1 MTVNFYLGAPN
12 RKGESRI
19 YIYLRGINNEPDFR
33 KVIKIP
39 TAKYLESKYWNNK
52 EQNVRKNFNLHLEY
66 NNKLLEDKSKI
77 LKYYSH
83 IYELEPKIKTPKLT
97 DYLIE
102 FYNDESKFI
111 KYITPKSNNL
121 VKYVEDLSELFEKF
135 MEFKTKYVKKVT
147 IQRYNGLKNHLKE
160 FESQKK
166 FKLKINNINNQFK
179 DKFYNYL
186 LVDKNN
192 RNNSIQKQFV
202 LLQTIFLWGYEEG
215 LIEKYDRKLFKIKGY
230 EPDIIVLTQDEINK
244 IENVD
249 LSKNNALDKVR
260 DIFLFSVYTGQR
272 FSDIKNLKFNDI
284 VNNLWYLRTQK
295 TSESNYIPLSSKAI
309 AIVNKYNKIDDSF
322 KVISSQKINEHLK
335 TLGKLAEVNG
345 IVKKTAFQG
354 VNKIVME
361 KPKYEFLTFHIAR
374 KSFVTTCLEG
384 GLSETETKRLSGH
397 IDGRAFKRYVN
408 LSLKDTA
415 SKLDAIF
422 GGNNA

>member
-1 MTVNFYLGAPN
+1 MTINFYLGTPN

-19 YIYLRGINNEPDFR
+19 YIYLRGIDNEPNYR

-39 TAKYLESKYWNNK
+39 TSLYIEAKYWNNK

-66 NNKLLEDKSKI
+66 NTKLLDDKSKI
-77 LKYYSH
+77 NKYYSN
-83 IYELEPKIKTPKLT
+83 IFEIEPEIKVPKLT
-97 DYLIE
+97 EYLIE
-102 FYNDESKFI
+102 FYNDESKYI
-111 KYITPKSNNL
+111 KFITPKATNKINYLEDLLEIVDKFILHKSKYIKYTTIQKYKTLQNNL
-121 VKYVEDLSELFEKF
+121 IDFKIKSKYE
-135 MEFKTKYVKKVT
+135 
-147 IQRYNGLKNHLKE
+147 
-160 FESQKK
+160 
-166 FKLKINNINNQFK
+166 LKINNINSNFK
-179 DKFYNYL
+179 DKFYSYL
-186 LVDKNN
+186 LREKNN
-192 RNNSIQKQFV
+192 SNNTIQKQFV
-202 LLQTIFLWGYEEG
+202 LLKTIFLWSIEEG

-230 EPDIIVLTQDEINK
+230 EPDIIVLTQEEINK

-249 LSKNNALDKVR
+249 LSQNIALDKVR

-272 FSDIKNLKFNDI
+272 FSDIKNLQFNDI
-284 VNNLWYLRTQK
+284 INNLWYLRTQK

-309 AIVNKYNKIDDSF
+309 SIVNKYKDNDESF

-354 VNKIVME
+354 VNKIVIE

-422 GGNNA
+422 GGLK

>member
-1 MTVNFYLGAPN
+1 MTVNFYLGTPN

-19 YIYLRGINNEPDFR
+19 YIYLRGIDNEPDFR

-66 NNKLLEDKSKI
+66 NNKLLEDKTKI
-77 LKYYSH
+77 IKYYNK
-83 IYELEPKIKTPKLT
+83 IFEIEPEIKIQKLSE
-97 DYLIE
+97 YLLD
-102 FYNDESKFI
+102 FYNDESQYVKFI
-111 KYITPKSNNL
+111 TPQKTIINYIEN
-121 VKYVEDLSELFEKF
+121 LSELYDKFIAYKSNYVRKATIQKYNVVKNNLIEFEH
-135 MEFKTKYVKKVT
+135 KTKC
-147 IQRYNGLKNHLKE
+147 
-160 FESQKK
+160 
-166 FKLKINNINNQFK
+166 KLKIININNQFK
-179 DKFYNYL
+179 DKFYSYL
-186 LVDKNN
+186 LVDKKNTNN
-192 RNNSIQKQFV
+192 TIQKQFV
-202 LLQTIFLWGYEEG
+202 QLKTIFLWGYEEG

-230 EPDIIVLTQDEINK
+230 EPDIIVLNQEEINK

-249 LSKNNALDKVR
+249 LSKNIALDKVR

-272 FSDIKNLKFNDI
+272 FSDIKNLQFNDI
-284 VNNLWYLRTQK
+284 INNLWYLRTQK

-335 TLGKLAEVNG
+335 TIGKLAEVNG
-345 IVKKTAFQG
+345 IVKKTSFQG
-354 VNKIVME
+354 VNKMVME

-422 GGNNA
+422 GGGNA

>member
-1 MTVNFYLGAPN
+1 MHQIVRVNP
-12 RKGESRI
+12 E
-19 YIYLRGINNEPDFR
+19 YIFYLRGIDNEPDFR
-33 KVIKIP
+33 KVLKIP

-66 NNKLLEDKSKI
+66 NNKLLEDKTKI
-77 LKYYSH
+77 IKYYTK
-83 IYELEPKIKTPKLT
+83 IFEIEPEIKIQKLSE
-97 DYLIE
+97 YLLD
-102 FYNDESKFI
+102 FYNDESQFVKFI
-111 KYITPKSNNL
+111 TPQKTIINYIEN
-121 VKYVEDLSELFEKF
+121 LSELYDKFIAYKSKYVRKATIQKYNVVKNNLIEFEH
-135 MEFKTKYVKKVT
+135 KTK
-147 IQRYNGLKNHLKE
+147 
-160 FESQKK
+160 S
-166 FKLKINNINNQFK
+166 KLKIININNQFK
-179 DKFYNYL
+179 DKFYSYL
-186 LVDKNN
+186 LVDKKNTNN
-192 RNNSIQKQFV
+192 TIQKQFV
-202 LLQTIFLWGYEEG
+202 QLKTIMLWGYEEG

-230 EPDIIVLTQDEINK
+230 EPDIIVLTQEEINK

-249 LSKNNALDKVR
+249 LSKNIALDKVR

-295 TSESNYIPLSSKAI
+295 TSESNYIPLSSRAI

-335 TLGKLAEVNG
+335 NLGKLAEVNS

-354 VNKIVME
+354 VNKIVIE

-422 GGNNA
+422 GGANA